1 MQIVNLIDVSQIKLE
16 GRRIKFMNNLKLIV
30 ITICVLVSTIAISTT
45 AQPTKG
51 VEANK
56 LGKQVFEDNC
66 VVCHKGGNNTVE
78 ATKTLKMD
86 ALKANGF
93 ASAEDVKKRVL
104 EGKGVMPTF
113 KETLKPAEIDAVA
126 NYVWTQAQS
135 NAWK

>member
-1 MQIVNLIDVSQIKLE
+1 MRNI
-16 GRRIKFMNNLKLIV
+16 KLIV
-30 ITICVLVSTIAISTT
+30 VAISILVSTIAISATGHPSATT
-45 AQPTKG
+45 NAD
-51 VEANK
+51 NK

-66 VVCHKGGNNTVE
+66 VVCHANGNNTVE
-78 ATKTLKMD
+78 PAKTLKAD

-93 ASAEDVKKRVL
+93 AGAEDVKKRVL

-113 KETLKPAEIDAVA
+113 KETLKASEIEAVA

>member
-1 MQIVNLIDVSQIKLE
+1 MDS
-16 GRRIKFMNNLKLIV
+16 LKLIV
-30 ITICVLVSTIAISTT
+30 VAVCLVVMSFAISTT
-45 AQPTKG
+45 AQPAKS

-78 ATKTLKMD
+78 VTKTLKAD

-104 EGKGVMPTF
+104 EGKGVMPSF
-113 KETLKPAEIDAVA
+113 KETLKVSEIEAVA
-126 NYVWTQAQS
+126 SYVWTQAQTNS
-135 NAWK
+135 WK